1 MGYITELLWSRSI
14 YPFILVQQLGRDTRR
29 WVFLAASAPWRSSG
43 PSPEVFNEVDDGG
56 RKKNPCSKT
65 SIYVF
70 LLLRPSFVGCP
81 LAQLR
86 ATSSGFEDCVVPCGD
101 DNAGEEDEEVRITSY
116 KRLRKKWKW
125 NVNFVT
131 SQEMVK
137 VGESG
142 KVWMRITQHPQL
154 YLFHEKNDSYQSLKE
169 LVVVPFNHFQ
179 ISEWKIISQAK
190 RWGMSVLLSI
200 IQF

>member
-1 MGYITELLWSRSI
+1 MTIKCGVKLTTPKGTPPMALNLECV
-14 YPFILVQQLGRDTRR
+14 FICCFVL
-29 WVFLAASAPWRSSG
+29 
-43 PSPEVFNEVDDGG
+43 PSQ
-56 RKKNPCSKT
+56 
-65 SIYVF
+65 
-70 LLLRPSFVGCP
+70 FVGCP
-81 LAQLR
+81 LAQIR
-86 ATSSGFEDCVVPCGD
+86 AMSSGFEDCVVPCGH
-101 DNAGEEDEEVRITSY
+101 DNVGEEDEEVKIASY

-142 KVWMRITQHPQL
+142 KVWVRITQHPQL